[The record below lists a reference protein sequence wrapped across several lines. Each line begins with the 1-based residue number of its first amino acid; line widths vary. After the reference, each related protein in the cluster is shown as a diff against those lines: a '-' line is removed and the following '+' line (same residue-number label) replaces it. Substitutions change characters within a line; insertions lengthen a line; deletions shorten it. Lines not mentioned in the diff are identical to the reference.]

1 MTQHSEI
8 SSSMIERD
16 DDKKIDLN
24 SLINDVK
31 HPVEIVAK
39 WLKEAKDLELEKPE
53 AMNLATVGID
63 GKPRNRM
70 VLMRHITEN
79 QIGFFTNLSSSKA
92 KEITNNPNV
101 SATLWWSEMERQVRI
116 EGPAQPM
123 RQDLV
128 EAYFNSRPRKS
139 RIAAWASKQSQPLS
153 SMDALN
159 KRFQKAEMMFK
170 EGDVTLPKFWGGYT
184 ISVERIEF
192 WLGKPHRLHE
202 RIVLKKEKD
211 GWLHSRLFP

>member
-16 DDKKIDLN
+16 DNKIDLN
-24 SLINDVK
+24 SLINNAK
-31 HPVEIVAK
+31 HPVEIVDK
-39 WLKEAKDLELEKPE
+39 WLQEAKELGLEKPE

-79 QIGFFTNLSSSKA
+79 KIGFFTNLSSSKA

-123 RQDLV
+123 CQDVV

-159 KRFQKAEMMFK
+159 KRFQEAELMFT

-184 ISVERIEF
+184 VSVERIEF

-202 RIVLKKEKD
+202 RIVLTKEKD
-211 GWLHSRLFP
+211 GWLRSRLFP

>member
-16 DDKKIDLN
+16 DDKIDLN
-24 SLINDVK
+24 SLINNAK

-39 WLKEAKDLELEKPE
+39 WLQEANDLGLEKPE

-70 VLMRHITEN
+70 VLMRHITET

-123 RQDLV
+123 CQDVV

-139 RIAAWASKQSQPLS
+139 RIAAWASKQSQTLS

-159 KRFQKAEMMFK
+159 KRFQEAELMFT

-202 RIVLKKEKD
+202 RIVLTKEKD
-211 GWLHSRLFP
+211 GWLRSRLFP

>member
-8 SSSMIERD
+8 CSSMIERD
-16 DDKKIDLN
+16 DDKIDLS
-24 SLINDVK
+24 SLINNAK

-39 WLKEAKDLELEKPE
+39 WLQEANDLGLEKPE

-70 VLMRHITEN
+70 VLMRHVTETE
-79 QIGFFTNLSSSKA
+79 IGFFTNLSSSKA

-123 RQDLV
+123 CQDVV

-159 KRFQKAEMMFK
+159 KRFQEAELMFT

-202 RIVLKKEKD
+202 RIVLTKEKD
-211 GWLHSRLFP
+211 GWLRSRLFP

>member
-16 DDKKIDLN
+16 DDKIDLS
-24 SLINDVK
+24 SLINNAK

-39 WLKEAKDLELEKPE
+39 WLQEANDLGLEKPE

-123 RQDLV
+123 CQDVV

-159 KRFQKAEMMFK
+159 KRFLEAELMFT
-170 EGDVTLPKFWGGYT
+170 EGDVMLPKFWGGYT

-202 RIVLKKEKD
+202 RIVLTKEKD
-211 GWLHSRLFP
+211 GWLRSRLFP

>member
-16 DDKKIDLN
+16 DDKIDLN
-24 SLINDVK
+24 SLINNAK

-39 WLKEAKDLELEKPE
+39 WLQEANDLGLEKPE

-70 VLMRHITEN
+70 VLMRHVTETE
-79 QIGFFTNLSSSKA
+79 IGFFTNLSSSKA
-92 KEITNNPNV
+92 KEITNNPFV
-101 SATLWWSEMERQVRI
+101 SATLWWPDMERQVRI

-123 RQDLV
+123 CQDVV

-153 SMDALN
+153 SMDALK
-159 KRFQKAEMMFK
+159 KRFQEAELMFT

-202 RIVLKKEKD
+202 RIVLTKEKD
-211 GWLHSRLFP
+211 GWLRSRLFP

>member
-1 MTQHSEI
+1 MTQHSDT
-8 SSSMIERD
+8 SSSLIEKD
-16 DDKKIDLN
+16 DELKLELN
-24 SLINDVK
+24 NLLKDAK

-39 WLKEAKDLELEKPE
+39 WLQEAKDLQFEKPE

-70 VLMRHITEN
+70 VLMRHVTETE
-79 QIGFFTNLSSSKA
+79 IGFFTNLSSSKA
-92 KEITNNPNV
+92 KEITNNPFV
-101 SATLWWSEMERQVRI
+101 SATLWWPDMERQVRI
-116 EGPAQPM
+116 EGLAQPM
-123 RQDLV
+123 CQDVV

-139 RIAAWASKQSQPLS
+139 RIAAWASKQSQTLS

-159 KRFQKAEMMFK
+159 KRFQEAELMFT

-202 RIVLKKEKD
+202 RIVLTKEKD
-211 GWLHSRLFP
+211 GWLRSRLYP

>member
-1 MTQHSEI
+1 
-8 SSSMIERD
+8 MIERD

-39 WLKEAKDLELEKPE
+39 WLQEANDLGLEKPE

-123 RQDLV
+123 CQDLV

-159 KRFQKAEMMFK
+159 KRFQEAEMMFT

-202 RIVLKKEKD
+202 RIVLTKEKD
-211 GWLHSRLFP
+211 GWLRSRLFP

>member
-1 MTQHSEI
+1 MTKHSEI

-16 DDKKIDLN
+16 DDKIDLN
-24 SLINDVK
+24 SLINNAK

-39 WLKEAKDLELEKPE
+39 WLQEANDLGLEKPE

-153 SMDALN
+153 SMDALD
-159 KRFQKAEMMFK
+159 KRFREADLMFT
-170 EGDVTLPKFWGGYT
+170 EADVTLPKFWGGYT

-211 GWLHSRLFP
+211 GWLRSRLFP

>member
-1 MTQHSEI
+1 
-8 SSSMIERD
+8 MIERD
-16 DDKKIDLN
+16 DDKKIELN
-24 SLINDVK
+24 SLINNAK

-39 WLKEAKDLELEKPE
+39 WLQEANDLGLEKPE

-70 VLMRHITEN
+70 VLMRHITET

-92 KEITNNPNV
+92 KEIRNNPNV

-159 KRFQKAEMMFK
+159 KRFQEAELMFT

-202 RIVLKKEKD
+202 RIVLTKEKD
-211 GWLHSRLFP
+211 GWLRSRLFP

>member
-1 MTQHSEI
+1 MEQHSDK
-8 SSSMIERD
+8 SSSLIEKD
-16 DDKKIDLN
+16 DDLN
-24 SLINDVK
+24 LELNNLLNDAK

-39 WLKEAKDLELEKPE
+39 WLQEAKDMGLDKPE

-70 VLMRHITEN
+70 VLMRHISKTE
-79 QIGFFTNLSSSKA
+79 IGFFTNLSSSKA

-116 EGPAQPM
+116 EGLAQPM
-123 RQDLV
+123 SHDVV
-128 EAYFNSRPRKS
+128 EAYFTSRPRKS

-153 SMDALN
+153 SMDALY
-159 KRFQKAEMMFK
+159 KRFQEAELMFA

-202 RIVLKKEKD
+202 RIVLTKEKD

>member
-16 DDKKIDLN
+16 DDKIDLN
-24 SLINDVK
+24 SLINNAK

-39 WLKEAKDLELEKPE
+39 WLQEANDLGLEKPE

-70 VLMRHITEN
+70 VLMRHITET

-123 RQDLV
+123 CQDVV

-159 KRFQKAEMMFK
+159 KRFQEAELMFT

-202 RIVLKKEKD
+202 RIVLTKEKD
-211 GWLHSRLFP
+211 GWLRSRLFP

>member
-16 DDKKIDLN
+16 DDKKMDLN

-39 WLKEAKDLELEKPE
+39 WLQEANDLGLEKPE

-70 VLMRHITEN
+70 VLMRHITET

-123 RQDLV
+123 CQDVV

-159 KRFQKAEMMFK
+159 KRFQEAELMFT

-202 RIVLKKEKD
+202 RIVLTKEKD
-211 GWLHSRLFP
+211 GWLRSRL

>member
-16 DDKKIDLN
+16 DDKIDLN
-24 SLINDVK
+24 SLINNAK

-39 WLKEAKDLELEKPE
+39 WLQEANDLGLEKPE

-123 RQDLV
+123 CQDLV

-153 SMDALN
+153 SMDALD
-159 KRFQKAEMMFK
+159 KRFREADLMFT
-170 EGDVTLPKFWGGYT
+170 EADVTLPKFWGGYT

-211 GWLHSRLFP
+211 GWLRSRLFP

>member
-1 MTQHSEI
+1 
-8 SSSMIERD
+8 MIERD
-16 DDKKIDLN
+16 DDKKVDLN
-24 SLINDVK
+24 SLINDAK
-31 HPVEIVAK
+31 HPAEIVAK
-39 WLKEAKDLELEKPE
+39 WLQEAKDLGLEKPE

-70 VLMRHITEN
+70 VLMRHITET

-92 KEITNNPNV
+92 KEIRNNPNV

-123 RQDLV
+123 RQDVV
-128 EAYFNSRPRKS
+128 EAYFTSRPRKS

-159 KRFQKAEMMFK
+159 KRFQEAELMFT

-202 RIVLKKEKD
+202 RIVLTKEKD
-211 GWLHSRLFP
+211 GWLRSRLFP

>member
-1 MTQHSEI
+1 
-8 SSSMIERD
+8 MIERD

-39 WLKEAKDLELEKPE
+39 WLQEANDLGLEKPE

-70 VLMRHITEN
+70 VLMRHVTETE
-79 QIGFFTNLSSSKA
+79 IGFFTNLSSSKA

-123 RQDLV
+123 CQDVV

-159 KRFQKAEMMFK
+159 KRFQEAELMFT

-202 RIVLKKEKD
+202 RIVLTKEKD
-211 GWLHSRLFP
+211 GWLCSRLFP

>member
-1 MTQHSEI
+1 
-8 SSSMIERD
+8 MIERD
-16 DDKKIDLN
+16 DDKKMDLN

-39 WLKEAKDLELEKPE
+39 WLQEANDLGLEKPE

-70 VLMRHITEN
+70 VLMRHITET

-123 RQDLV
+123 CQDVV

-159 KRFQKAEMMFK
+159 KRFQEAELMFT

-202 RIVLKKEKD
+202 RIVLTKEKD
-211 GWLHSRLFP
+211 GWLRSRLFP

>member
-1 MTQHSEI
+1 
-8 SSSMIERD
+8 MIERD

-123 RQDLV
+123 CRDVV

-153 SMDALN
+153 SMDALD
-159 KRFQKAEMMFK
+159 KRFREAELMFT

-184 ISVERIEF
+184 ISVEQIEF

-202 RIVLKKEKD
+202 RIVLTKEKD
-211 GWLHSRLFP
+211 GWLRSRLYP

>member
-1 MTQHSEI
+1 
-8 SSSMIERD
+8 MIERD
-16 DDKKIDLN
+16 DDKIDLN
-24 SLINDVK
+24 SLINNAK

-39 WLKEAKDLELEKPE
+39 WLQEANDLGLEKPE

-70 VLMRHITEN
+70 VLMRHITET

-123 RQDLV
+123 CQDVV

-159 KRFQKAEMMFK
+159 KRFQEAEMMFT

-202 RIVLKKEKD
+202 RIVLTKEKD
-211 GWLHSRLFP
+211 GWLRSRLFP

>member
-8 SSSMIERD
+8 SSSIIERD
-16 DDKKIDLN
+16 DDKIDLN
-24 SLINDVK
+24 SLINNAK

-39 WLKEAKDLELEKPE
+39 WLQEANDLGLEKPE

-123 RQDLV
+123 CQDLV

-153 SMDALN
+153 SMDALD
-159 KRFQKAEMMFK
+159 KRFREADLMFT
-170 EGDVTLPKFWGGYT
+170 EADVTLPKFWGGYT

-211 GWLHSRLFP
+211 GWLRSRLFP

>member
-1 MTQHSEI
+1 
-8 SSSMIERD
+8 MIERD

-39 WLKEAKDLELEKPE
+39 WLQEANDLGLEKPE

-70 VLMRHITEN
+70 VLMRHITET

-123 RQDLV
+123 CQDVV

-159 KRFQKAEMMFK
+159 KRFQEAELMFT

-202 RIVLKKEKD
+202 RIVLTKEKD
-211 GWLHSRLFP
+211 GWLRSRLFP

>member
-1 MTQHSEI
+1 
-8 SSSMIERD
+8 MIKRD

-39 WLKEAKDLELEKPE
+39 WLQEANDLGLEKPE

-70 VLMRHITEN
+70 VLMRHITET

-123 RQDLV
+123 CQDVV

-159 KRFQKAEMMFK
+159 KRFQEAELMFT

-202 RIVLKKEKD
+202 RIVLTKEKD
-211 GWLHSRLFP
+211 GWLRSRLFP

>member
-31 HPVEIVAK
+31 HPVEIVSK
-39 WLKEAKDLELEKPE
+39 WLQEAKDLELEKPE

-70 VLMRHITEN
+70 VLMRHVTETE
-79 QIGFFTNLSSSKA
+79 IGFFTNLSSSKA

-123 RQDLV
+123 CKDVV

-159 KRFQKAEMMFK
+159 KRFQEAELMFT

-202 RIVLKKEKD
+202 RIVLTKEKD
-211 GWLHSRLFP
+211 GWLRSRLYP

>member
-1 MTQHSEI
+1 
-8 SSSMIERD
+8 MIERD

>member
-70 VLMRHITEN
+70 VLMRHITET

-123 RQDLV
+123 CQDVV

-159 KRFQKAEMMFK
+159 KRFQEAEMMFT

-202 RIVLKKEKD
+202 RIVLTKEKD
-211 GWLHSRLFP
+211 GWLRSRLFP

>member
-16 DDKKIDLN
+16 DDKIDLN
-24 SLINDVK
+24 SLINNAK

-39 WLKEAKDLELEKPE
+39 WLQEANDLGLEKPE

-123 RQDLV
+123 CQDIV

-153 SMDALN
+153 SMDALD
-159 KRFQKAEMMFK
+159 KRFREADLMFT
-170 EGDVTLPKFWGGYT
+170 EADVTLPKFWGGYT

-211 GWLHSRLFP
+211 GWLRSRLFP

>member
-70 VLMRHITEN
+70 VLMRYITET

-123 RQDLV
+123 CQDVV

-159 KRFQKAEMMFK
+159 KRFQEAEMMFT

-202 RIVLKKEKD
+202 RIVLTKEKD
-211 GWLHSRLFP
+211 GWLRSRLFP

>member
-39 WLKEAKDLELEKPE
+39 WLQEANDLGLEKPE

-70 VLMRHITEN
+70 VLMRHITET

-123 RQDLV
+123 CQDVV

-159 KRFQKAEMMFK
+159 KRFQEAELMFT

-202 RIVLKKEKD
+202 RIVLTKEKD
-211 GWLHSRLFP
+211 GWLRSRLYP

>member
-1 MTQHSEI
+1 
-8 SSSMIERD
+8 MIERD
-16 DDKKIDLN
+16 DDKIDLN
-24 SLINDVK
+24 SLINNAK

-39 WLKEAKDLELEKPE
+39 WLQEANDLGLQKPE

-70 VLMRHITEN
+70 VLMRHITET

-123 RQDLV
+123 CQDVV

-139 RIAAWASKQSQPLS
+139 RITAWASKQSQPLS
-153 SMDALN
+153 SMDALD
-159 KRFQKAEMMFK
+159 KRFREAELMFT
-170 EGDVTLPKFWGGYT
+170 EADVTLPKFWGGYT

-202 RIVLKKEKD
+202 RIVLTKEKD
-211 GWLHSRLFP
+211 GWLRSRLFP

>member
-1 MTQHSEI
+1 
-8 SSSMIERD
+8 MIERD

-24 SLINDVK
+24 SLINNAK

-39 WLKEAKDLELEKPE
+39 WLQEANDLGLEKPE

-70 VLMRHITEN
+70 VLMRHITET

-123 RQDLV
+123 CQDVV

-159 KRFQKAEMMFK
+159 KRFQEAEMMFT

-202 RIVLKKEKD
+202 RIVLTKEKD
-211 GWLHSRLFP
+211 GWLRSRLFP

>member
-1 MTQHSEI
+1 
-8 SSSMIERD
+8 MIERD

-70 VLMRHITEN
+70 VLMRYITET

-123 RQDLV
+123 CQDVV

-159 KRFQKAEMMFK
+159 KRFQEAEMMFT

-202 RIVLKKEKD
+202 RIVLTKEKD
-211 GWLHSRLFP
+211 GWLRSRLFP

>member
-1 MTQHSEI
+1 
-8 SSSMIERD
+8 MIERD
-16 DDKKIDLN
+16 DDKIDLN
-24 SLINDVK
+24 SLINNAK

-39 WLKEAKDLELEKPE
+39 WLQEANDLGLEKPE

-70 VLMRHITEN
+70 VLMRHITET

-123 RQDLV
+123 CQDVV

-159 KRFQKAEMMFK
+159 KRFQEAELMFT

-202 RIVLKKEKD
+202 RIVLTKEKD
-211 GWLHSRLFP
+211 GWLRSRLFP

>member
-1 MTQHSEI
+1 
-8 SSSMIERD
+8 MIKRD
-16 DDKKIDLN
+16 DDKIDLN
-24 SLINDVK
+24 SLINNAK

-39 WLKEAKDLELEKPE
+39 WLQEANDLGLEKPE

-70 VLMRHITEN
+70 VLMRHVTETE
-79 QIGFFTNLSSSKA
+79 IGFFTNLSSSKA

-123 RQDLV
+123 CQDVV

-153 SMDALN
+153 SMDALD
-159 KRFQKAEMMFK
+159 KRFREAELMFT

-192 WLGKPHRLHE
+192 WIGKPHRLHE
-202 RIVLKKEKD
+202 RIVLTKEKD
-211 GWLHSRLFP
+211 GWLRSRLFP

>member
-16 DDKKIDLN
+16 DDKIDLN
-24 SLINDVK
+24 SLINNAK

-39 WLKEAKDLELEKPE
+39 WLQEAKDLQFEKPE

-70 VLMRHITEN
+70 VLMRHITET

-123 RQDLV
+123 CQDVV

-139 RIAAWASKQSQPLS
+139 RIAAWASKQSQTLS

-159 KRFQKAEMMFK
+159 KRFQEAELMFT

-202 RIVLKKEKD
+202 RIVLTKEKD
-211 GWLHSRLFP
+211 GWLRSRLFP